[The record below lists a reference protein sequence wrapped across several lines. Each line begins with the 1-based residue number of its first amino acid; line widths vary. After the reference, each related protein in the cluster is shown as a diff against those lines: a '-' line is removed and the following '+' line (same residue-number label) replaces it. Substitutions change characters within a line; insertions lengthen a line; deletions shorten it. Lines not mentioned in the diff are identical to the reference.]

1 MTTTKEV
8 LIAGGLLLAALIA
21 GWITQALGWC
31 LFIATVIWIA
41 IQITEIR
48 KVRGWAERPLS
59 TPKNGLES
67 WFELAYQPYR
77 SLIRQ
82 RQRTQRMAGRLREVL
97 RLAEVIPDGVIVVT
111 PSGDIEDLNQAAK
124 QLLMLKDSDIGL
136 GLSTVVRNPE
146 FVEFIRLES
155 YDSPLE
161 FISPTD
167 PELTYEARRFA
178 MDNGRAVIIVRDITT
193 LNRLLTMRQNFVAN
207 VSHELRTPLT
217 VMSGYMETI
226 SDESQPVELRLGL
239 TERIAWPIK
248 RMGSLVDDLLLLS
261 RLESM
266 AIPEQKDHIMVTALI
281 NAAAAEVQGLCDNPQ
296 QLKVHCR
303 TDRAVEGIEAEIHSA
318 LTNLLGNAVRYSPN
332 GETVELVCED
342 VGEQIRFSVIDHG
355 IGIAPEHLTR
365 ITERFYRVDM
375 ATARS
380 TGGTG
385 LGLAIVKHVLRRHNT
400 VLFVESKL
408 GAGSVFS
415 FEIDAA
421 PARFPTD

>member
-1 MTTTKEV
+1 MTTIKEV
-8 LIAGGLLLAALIA
+8 LITGGLLLAALIA

-31 LFIATVIWIA
+31 LFIATAIWIS
-41 IQITEIR
+41 IQIAEIR
-48 KVRGWAERPLS
+48 KVRDWVERPLRA
-59 TPKNGLES
+59 PKNALGS

-77 SLIRQ
+77 SLLRQ

-97 RLAEVIPDGVIVVT
+97 GLAEVIPDGVIVIS
-111 PSGDIEDLNQAAK
+111 PSGDIEGLNQAAK

-136 GLSTVVRNPE
+136 GLGTVVRNPE

-167 PELTYEARRFA
+167 PELTYEARRFG
-178 MDNGRAVIIVRDITT
+178 MENGRAVIIIRDITT

-217 VMSGYMETI
+217 VISGYMETLA
-226 SDESQPVELRLGL
+226 DDSQPVELRLGL
-239 TERIAWPIK
+239 TERIASPVK

-266 AIPEQKDHIMVTALI
+266 AIPASKDRIKAAALL
-281 NAAAAEVQGLCDNPQ
+281 NAAANEVQGLCVNPQ
-296 QLKVHCR
+296 QLKTYYR
-303 TDRAVEGIEAEIHSA
+303 TDRAVDVIETELHSA
-318 LTNLLGNAVRYSPN
+318 LTNLISNAVRYSSN
-332 GETVELVCED
+332 GEPVELICED
-342 VGEQIRFSVIDHG
+342 VGDQIRFSVIDHG
-355 IGIAPEHLTR
+355 IGIAPEHLSR

-375 ATARS
+375 ASARS

-385 LGLAIVKHVLRRHNT
+385 LGLAIVKHVLRRHNA
-400 VLFVESKL
+400 LLNVESKL

-415 FEIDAA
+415 FAIDAA
-421 PARFPTD
+421 PASLTH

>member
-1 MTTTKEV
+1 
-8 LIAGGLLLAALIA
+8 
-21 GWITQALGWC
+21 
-31 LFIATVIWIA
+31 
-41 IQITEIR
+41 
-48 KVRGWAERPLS
+48 
-59 TPKNGLES
+59 
-67 WFELAYQPYR
+67 
-77 SLIRQ
+77 
-82 RQRTQRMAGRLREVL
+82 
-97 RLAEVIPDGVIVVT
+97 
-111 PSGDIEDLNQAAK
+111 
-124 QLLMLKDSDIGL
+124 
-136 GLSTVVRNPE
+136 
-146 FVEFIRLES
+146 
-155 YDSPLE
+155 
-161 FISPTD
+161 
-167 PELTYEARRFA
+167 
-178 MDNGRAVIIVRDITT
+178 
-193 LNRLLTMRQNFVAN
+193 
-207 VSHELRTPLT
+207 
-217 VMSGYMETI
+217 
-226 SDESQPVELRLGL
+226 
-239 TERIAWPIK
+239 
-248 RMGSLVDDLLLLS
+248 
-261 RLESM
+261 M